1 MIHQFKSGDL
11 FNERYQL
18 EKLVGVGGF
27 ADVWKAHDKDTNT
40 TIALKIYTRLD
51 DDGINELSAE
61 YKRMQNINHPNLLRA
76 DHFDRWDNIPY
87 LEMKFCS
94 GGSLDKK
101 IGKLTDLET
110 MAIIRDLSEG
120 LKYLHHSGIIHQD
133 IKPANVLIDEQGH
146 YVLSDFGIS
155 SKSKTKLSKSVN
167 MAKQNTS
174 MTEDYAPP
182 EKFSPKAIDRMPDK
196 KGDIFSLGISL
207 YELIT
212 GNLPFDNL
220 STGRQLQYEN
230 IELDFSEIK
239 DDRIRKIVAWC
250 MQREKDKRPSASEI
264 VSFLNNPGRIPE
276 PPKGRK
282 TEQFPSGG
290 GGKKTGDEKPP
301 KKNDDN
307 EKKQSKVWIPILLVA
322 IIAVIAFIVW
332 PKPEKESM
340 METFTVNGV
349 SFNMIKVKGNTF
361 TMGSSSSDADSN
373 EKPAVQRTLSDF
385 YIGEYEVT
393 QRLWDAV
400 MHSNPSTTVGDY
412 LPVHNISWEDCQL
425 FIQKLNQVSGRNFR
439 LPTEAEWEYAA
450 KYDPESGTYHK
461 YAGGSSPSSYAWYTD
476 NSQDALHSVG
486 TKSAN
491 ALGLYDMSGNV
502 IEWCQD
508 IYTNY
513 GSGNPDLGKDE
524 RVLRGGYYG
533 SASSAVKTTSRGSCN
548 YTVKQPAFGLR
559 LCLQ

>member
-27 ADVWKAHDKDTNT
+27 ADVWKALDTQTNT

-101 IGKLTDLET
+101 IGKLTELET

-120 LKYLHHSGIIHQD
+120 LKFLHQNGIIHQD

-167 MAKQNTS
+167 IAKQNTS

-182 EKFSPKAIDRMPDK
+182 EKFSPTAIDRMPDK

-239 DDRIRKIVAWC
+239 DARIRKIVAWC

-264 VSFLNNPGRIPE
+264 VSFLNNPERIPE

-282 TEQFPSGG
+282 TEQFPPGG
-290 GGKKTGDEKPP
+290 SGKKTGGEE

-307 EKKQSKVWIPILLVA
+307 EKKPSKIWIPILLVA
-322 IIAVIAFIVW
+322 VIAVIAFIAW

-340 METFTVNGV
+340 METFTINGV

-461 YAGGSSPSSYAWYTD
+461 YAGGSNPSSYAWYAD
-476 NSQDALHSVG
+476 NSQNALHSVG

-513 GSGNPDLGKDE
+513 ASGNPEIGKDE

>member
-11 FNERYQL
+11 FNGRYQL

-27 ADVWKAHDKDTNT
+27 ADVWKALDTDTNT

-51 DDGINELSAE
+51 DDGIDELSAE

-87 LEMKFCS
+87 LEMKFCG
-94 GGSLDKK
+94 GGSLDKR
-101 IGKLTDLET
+101 IGKLTDLEA

-120 LKYLHHSGIIHQD
+120 LKFLHQNGIIHQD
-133 IKPANVLIDEQGH
+133 IKPANVLIDEQGR

-167 MAKQNTS
+167 IAKQNTS

-182 EKFSPKAIDRMPDK
+182 EKFSSKAVDRMPDK

-230 IELDFSEIK
+230 IELDFSEIR

-250 MQREKDKRPSASEI
+250 MQREKEKRPSASEI
-264 VSFLNNPGRIPE
+264 VNFLNNPERIPE

-282 TEQFPSGG
+282 TEQFSHSS
-290 GGKKTGDEKPP
+290 KQKTDNEKPK

-307 EKKQSKVWIPILLVA
+307 EKKPFKIWLPILLVVLIA
-322 IIAVIAFIVW
+322 IIAFIIW
-332 PKPEKESM
+332 LNPQPESTT
-340 METFTVNGV
+340 ETFIVNGV
-349 SFNMIKVKGNTF
+349 SFNMVKVKGNTF

-373 EKPAVQRTLSDF
+373 EKPVVQRTLSDF

-400 MHSNPSTTVGDY
+400 MHSNPSSTVGDY

-450 KYDPESGTYHK
+450 KYDPESETYQK

-476 NSQDALHSVG
+476 NSQNALHSVG

-533 SASSAVKTTSRGSCN
+533 SSSSAVRTTSRGSCN

>member
-11 FNERYQL
+11 FNGRYQL

-27 ADVWKAHDKDTNT
+27 ADVWKALDTDTNT

-51 DDGINELSAE
+51 DDGIDELSAE

-87 LEMKFCS
+87 LEMKFCG
-94 GGSLDKK
+94 GGSLDKR
-101 IGKLTDLET
+101 IGKLTDLEAL
-110 MAIIRDLSEG
+110 AIIRDLSEG
-120 LKYLHHSGIIHQD
+120 LKFLHQNGIIHQD
-133 IKPANVLIDEQGH
+133 IKPANVLIDEQGR

-167 MAKQNTS
+167 IAKQNTS

-182 EKFSPKAIDRMPDK
+182 EKFSSKAVDRMPDK

-230 IELDFSEIK
+230 IELDFSEIR

-250 MQREKDKRPSASEI
+250 MQREKEKRPSASEI
-264 VSFLNNPGRIPE
+264 VNFLNNPERIPE

-282 TEQFPSGG
+282 TEQFSHSS
-290 GGKKTGDEKPP
+290 KQKTDNEKPK

-307 EKKQSKVWIPILLVA
+307 EKKPFKIWLPILLVVLIA
-322 IIAVIAFIVW
+322 IIAFIIW
-332 PKPEKESM
+332 LNPQPESTT
-340 METFTVNGV
+340 ETFIVNGV
-349 SFNMIKVKGNTF
+349 SFNMVKVKGNTF

-373 EKPAVQRTLSDF
+373 EKPVVQRTLSDF

-400 MHSNPSTTVGDY
+400 MHSNPSSTVGDY

-450 KYDPESGTYHK
+450 KYDPESETYHK

-476 NSQDALHSVG
+476 NSQNALHSVG

-533 SASSAVKTTSRGSCN
+533 SSSSAVRTTSRGSCN

>member
-11 FNERYQL
+11 FNGRYQL

-27 ADVWKAHDKDTNT
+27 ADVWKALDTDTNT

-51 DDGINELSAE
+51 DDGIDELSAE

-87 LEMKFCS
+87 LEMKFCG
-94 GGSLDKK
+94 GGSLDKR
-101 IGKLTDLET
+101 IGKLTDLEA

-120 LKYLHHSGIIHQD
+120 LKFLHQNGIIHQD
-133 IKPANVLIDEQGH
+133 IKPANVLIDEQGR

-167 MAKQNTS
+167 IAKQNTS

-182 EKFSPKAIDRMPDK
+182 EKFSSKAVDRMPDK

-230 IELDFSEIK
+230 IELDFSEIR

-250 MQREKDKRPSASEI
+250 MQREKEKRPSASEI
-264 VSFLNNPGRIPE
+264 VNFLNNPERIPE

-282 TEQFPSGG
+282 TEQFSHSS
-290 GGKKTGDEKPP
+290 KQKTDNEKPK

-307 EKKQSKVWIPILLVA
+307 EKKPFKIWLPILLVVLIA
-322 IIAVIAFIVW
+322 IIAFIIW
-332 PKPEKESM
+332 LNPQPESTT
-340 METFTVNGV
+340 ETFIVNGV
-349 SFNMIKVKGNTF
+349 SFNMVKVKGNTF

-373 EKPAVQRTLSDF
+373 EKPVVQRTLSDF

-400 MHSNPSTTVGDY
+400 MHSNPSSAVGDY

-450 KYDPESGTYHK
+450 KYDPESETYQK

-476 NSQDALHSVG
+476 NSQNALHSVG

-533 SASSAVKTTSRGSCN
+533 SSSSAVRTTSRGSCN

>member
-27 ADVWKAHDKDTNT
+27 ADVWKALDTQTNT

-182 EKFSPKAIDRMPDK
+182 EKFSSKAIDRMPDK

-264 VSFLNNPGRIPE
+264 VSFLNNPERIPE

-282 TEQFPSGG
+282 TEQFPPGG
-290 GGKKTGDEKPP
+290 GGKKTGDEKPE

-307 EKKQSKVWIPILLVA
+307 EKKPSKVWIPILLVA
-322 IIAVIAFIVW
+322 VIAVIAFIVW

-340 METFTVNGV
+340 VETFTVNGV
-349 SFNMIKVKGNTF
+349 AFNMIKVKGNTF
-361 TMGSSSSDADSN
+361 TMGSSSSDADSS

-400 MHSNPSTTVGDY
+400 MHSNPSTTVGDH

-450 KYDPESGTYHK
+450 KYDPESDSYHI
-461 YAGGSSPSSYAWYTD
+461 YAGGSSPSSYAWYAD
-476 NSQDALHSVG
+476 NSQNSLHSVG

-513 GSGNPDLGKDE
+513 ASGNPEIGKDE

-533 SASSAVKTTSRGSCN
+533 SSSPAIKTTSRGSCN
-548 YTVKQPAFGLR
+548 NKQKQPFFGLR

>member
-11 FNERYQL
+11 FNGRYQL

-27 ADVWKAHDKDTNT
+27 ADVWKALDTDTNT

-51 DDGINELSAE
+51 DDGIDELSAE

-87 LEMKFCS
+87 LEMKFCG
-94 GGSLDKK
+94 GGSLDKR
-101 IGKLTDLET
+101 IGKLTDLEA

-120 LKYLHHSGIIHQD
+120 LKFLHQNGIIHQD
-133 IKPANVLIDEQGH
+133 IKPANVLIDEQGR

-167 MAKQNTS
+167 IAKQNTS

-182 EKFSPKAIDRMPDK
+182 EKFSSKAVDRMPDK

-230 IELDFSEIK
+230 IELDFSEIR

-250 MQREKDKRPSASEI
+250 MQREKEKRPSASEI
-264 VSFLNNPGRIPE
+264 VNFLNNPEHIPE

-282 TEQFPSGG
+282 TEQFSHSS
-290 GGKKTGDEKPP
+290 KQKTDNEKPK

-307 EKKQSKVWIPILLVA
+307 EKKPFKIWLPILLVVLIA
-322 IIAVIAFIVW
+322 IIAFIIW
-332 PKPEKESM
+332 LNPQPESTT
-340 METFTVNGV
+340 ETFIVNGV
-349 SFNMIKVKGNTF
+349 SFNMVKVKGNTF

-373 EKPAVQRTLSDF
+373 EKPVVQRTLSDF

-400 MHSNPSTTVGDY
+400 MHSNPSSTVGDY

-450 KYDPESGTYHK
+450 KYDPESETYQK

-476 NSQDALHSVG
+476 NSQNALHSVG

-533 SASSAVKTTSRGSCN
+533 SSSSAVRTTSRGSCN

>member
-11 FNERYQL
+11 FNGRYQL

-27 ADVWKAHDKDTNT
+27 ADVWKALDTDTNT

-51 DDGINELSAE
+51 DDGIDELSAE
-61 YKRMQNINHPNLLRA
+61 YKRMRNINHPNLLRA

-87 LEMKFCS
+87 LEMKFCG
-94 GGSLDKK
+94 GGSLDKR
-101 IGKLTDLET
+101 IGKLTDLEA

-120 LKYLHHSGIIHQD
+120 LKFLHQNGIIHQD
-133 IKPANVLIDEQGH
+133 IKPANVLIDEQGR

-167 MAKQNTS
+167 IAKQNTS

-182 EKFSPKAIDRMPDK
+182 EKFSSKAVDRMPDK

-230 IELDFSEIK
+230 IELDFSEIR

-250 MQREKDKRPSASEI
+250 MQREKEKRPSASEI
-264 VSFLNNPGRIPE
+264 VNFLNNPERIPE

-282 TEQFPSGG
+282 TEQFSHSS
-290 GGKKTGDEKPP
+290 KQKTDNEKPK

-307 EKKQSKVWIPILLVA
+307 EKKPFKIWLPILLVVLIA
-322 IIAVIAFIVW
+322 IIAFIIW
-332 PKPEKESM
+332 LNPQPESTT
-340 METFTVNGV
+340 ETFIVNGV
-349 SFNMIKVKGNTF
+349 SFNMVKVKGNTF

-373 EKPAVQRTLSDF
+373 EKPVVQRTLSDF

-400 MHSNPSTTVGDY
+400 MHSNPSSTVGDY

-450 KYDPESGTYHK
+450 KYDPESETYHK

-476 NSQDALHSVG
+476 NSQNALHSVG

-533 SASSAVKTTSRGSCN
+533 SSSSAVRTTSRGSCN

>member
-11 FNERYQL
+11 FNGRYQL

-27 ADVWKAHDKDTNT
+27 ADVWKALDMDTNT

-51 DDGINELSAE
+51 DDGIDELSAE

-87 LEMKFCS
+87 LEMKFCG
-94 GGSLDKK
+94 GGSLDKR
-101 IGKLTDLET
+101 IGKLTELEA

-120 LKYLHHSGIIHQD
+120 LKFLHQNGIIHQD
-133 IKPANVLIDEQGH
+133 IKPANVLIDESGR

-167 MAKQNTS
+167 IAKQNTS

-182 EKFSPKAIDRMPDK
+182 EKFSSKAVDRMPDK

-230 IELDFSEIK
+230 IELDFSEIR
-239 DDRIRKIVAWC
+239 DDRIRKIIAWC
-250 MQREKDKRPSASEI
+250 MQREKEKRPSASEI
-264 VSFLNNPGRIPE
+264 VNFLNNPERIPE

-282 TEQFPSGG
+282 TEQFSHSSEQ
-290 GGKKTGDEKPP
+290 KTNNEKPK

-307 EKKQSKVWIPILLVA
+307 EQKTFKIWLPILLVVVIA
-322 IIAVIAFIVW
+322 IIAFITW
-332 PKPEKESM
+332 LNPQPESTN
-340 METFTVNGV
+340 ETFTVNGV

-373 EKPAVQRTLSDF
+373 EKPVVQRTLSDF

-400 MHSNPSTTVGDY
+400 MHSNPSSTVGDY

-450 KYDPESGTYHK
+450 KYDPESETYHK

-476 NSQDALHSVG
+476 NSQNALHSVG

-533 SASSAVKTTSRGSCN
+533 SSSSAVRTTSRGSCN

>member
-11 FNERYQL
+11 FNKRYQL

-27 ADVWKAHDKDTNT
+27 ADVWKALDTQTNT

-101 IGKLTDLET
+101 IGKLTELET

-120 LKYLHHSGIIHQD
+120 LKFLHQNGIIHQD

-167 MAKQNTS
+167 IAKQNTS

-182 EKFSPKAIDRMPDK
+182 EKFSPKAIDHMPDK

-239 DDRIRKIVAWC
+239 DARIRKIVAWC

-264 VSFLNNPGRIPE
+264 VSFLNNPERIPE

-282 TEQFPSGG
+282 TEQFPPGG
-290 GGKKTGDEKPP
+290 GGKKTGGEE

-307 EKKQSKVWIPILLVA
+307 EKKPSKIWILILLVA
-322 IIAVIAFIVW
+322 VIAVIAFIAW

-361 TMGSSSSDADSN
+361 TMGSSSSDADSS

-400 MHSNPSTTVGDY
+400 MHSNPSTTVGDH
-412 LPVHNISWEDCQL
+412 LPVHNISWDDCQL

-450 KYDPESGTYHK
+450 KYDPVSDSYHK
-461 YAGGSSPSSYAWYTD
+461 YAGGSSPSSYAWYAD
-476 NSQDALHSVG
+476 NSQNSLHSVG

-513 GSGNPDLGKDE
+513 ASGNPEIGKDE

-533 SASSAVKTTSRGSCN
+533 SSSPAIKTTSRGSCN
-548 YTVKQPAFGLR
+548 NKQKQPFFGLR